1 MRIGILTLP
10 LHTNYGGILQAYALQ
25 TVLERMGHEVVHIEE
40 ERKKIKLPFYK
51 IPLVYL
57 KRLFCMLKNGGK
69 GRLLVEQ
76 YQNKVYPIVGQ
87 YTHAFIKK
95 YISLKKVSSFS
106 LLSSKDFDCLIV
118 GSDQIWKPSYFKNI
132 EDAFLKF
139 AIDWNVE
146 RIAYAPSLG
155 ASTWNY
161 TKKQTEKCKQ
171 LIKKFDIITV
181 RENDSIELLK
191 NNLGV
196 TAQWVIDPTLL
207 LQKEDYENLIKETP
221 RSKGNLLVYLLD
233 VTLAKKTFVNRVA
246 NERKLIPFYVSAN
259 PENYNLDVED
269 RIQPPVEQW
278 LRGFEDAELVI
289 TDSFHACVFS
299 VIFHKPF
306 IVLGNNKRGQGRFLS
321 LFDIVN
327 LNGLILS
334 DINNYSDIYVNRLNN
349 YKSLDRHRKLSLDIL
364 RKL

>member
-25 TVLERMGHEVVHIEE
+25 TVLERMGHHVVHIEE

-57 KRLFCMLKNGGK
+57 KRLFYMLKNGGK
-69 GRLLVEQ
+69 GRLFVEQ
-76 YQNKVYPIVGQ
+76 YQNETYPIVGQ

-95 YISLKKVSSFS
+95 YIPIKTVSSFS

-139 AIDWNVE
+139 AIDWNVK

-155 ASTWNY
+155 ASTWDY
-161 TKKQTEKCKQ
+161 TKKQTATCKQ
-171 LIKKFDIITV
+171 LIKKFDVITV
-181 RENDSIELLK
+181 REKDSVKLLK

-233 VTLAKKTFVNRVA
+233 VTPEKKTFVNRVA
-246 NERKLIPFYVSAN
+246 KEKKLIPFYVSAN

-321 LFDIVN
+321 LFDVLNMKGKILTDIGLYN
-327 LNGLILS
+327 EQCINGLDDYTYLNKRREMSLEIL
-334 DINNYSDIYVNRLNN
+334 
-349 YKSLDRHRKLSLDIL
+349 KSL
-364 RKL
+364 